1 MTAFS
6 IGTVA
11 RLSTSAKG
19 RDCLTAEWIR
29 LRLAEDGS
37 TSAPRWALRRCSQ
50 PPDFG
55 EDFETEAIIENS
67 RNYHESALAPVR
79 TLVAT
84 SGVKARFEVAVGHPA
99 EQIIYHADRYQ
110 VDLIVLGHRGKSLFR
125 RLLLGS
131 VSKQV
136 VQYADRTVLVV
147 R

>member
-1 MTAFS
+1 M
-6 IGTVA
+6 IKKI
-11 RLSTSAKG
+11 L
-19 RDCLTAEWIR
+19 
-29 LRLAEDGS
+29 LAYDGS
-37 TSAPRWALRRCSQ
+37 DPAKKALDAALDLARKYQAELYVLTVSQ

-55 EDFETEAIIENS
+55 EDVETEAIIENS